1 MGSIIG
7 LLVLIGDIYGIVM
20 TLQSKVKTDQKIL
33 WVLVIFLLPV
43 IGLILW
49 YLMGPG
55 KKK

>member
-20 TLQSKVKTDQKIL
+20 TLQSKAKTDQKVLWIL
-33 WVLVIFLLPV
+33 LICLLPV

-49 YLMGPG
+49 YVTGPG
-55 KKK
+55 KK